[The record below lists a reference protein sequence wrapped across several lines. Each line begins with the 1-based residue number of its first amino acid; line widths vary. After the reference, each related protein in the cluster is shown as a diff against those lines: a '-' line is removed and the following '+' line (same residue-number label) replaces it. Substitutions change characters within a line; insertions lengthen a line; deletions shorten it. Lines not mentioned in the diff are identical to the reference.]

1 MQQEILTTARM
12 IAEEAGAYALEV
24 FHDRNKLQI
33 GSKGLL
39 DYVSEADCEV
49 ERRIRQALSEAFP
62 EHGFKGEETGGE
74 LTPPCWVIDP
84 IDGTTNYL
92 YGRPDFCISMAFV
105 DEQGP
110 AIAVVHAPFHR
121 RTIYAARGIGAFEDG
136 KRLRPRQACDHELVV
151 NLCFNY
157 KQENNLDF
165 LNKVNRLVSEQHQI
179 RICGS
184 AAWALCQAATGQ
196 VDGAY
201 NGCVNSWDVLGGQL
215 ICAEAGLE
223 VGPYVYE
230 QGSVYAYPKGSVL
243 SDILVPYL

>member
-1 MQQEILTTARM
+1 MLQEILPKACL

-24 FHDRNKLQI
+24 FHKRDQLQI
-33 GSKGLL
+33 DSKGLL
-39 DYVSEADCEV
+39 DYVSEADREV
-49 ERRIRQALSEAFP
+49 ERRIKTALATAFP
-62 EHGFKGEETGGE
+62 THGFKGEETGGE
-74 LTPPCWVIDP
+74 MAPPCWVIDP

-92 YGRPDFCISMAFV
+92 YGRPDFCVSMAFL
-105 DEQGP
+105 DEEGP
-110 AIAVVHAPFHR
+110 AVAVVHAPFHR

-136 KRLRPRQACDHELVV
+136 VKLQPRQACDHELVV

-157 KQENNLDF
+157 KQGNNLDF
-165 LNKVNRLVSEQHQI
+165 LHKVNRLVSKKHQI

-184 AAWALCQAATGQ
+184 AAWALCEAATGQ

-223 VGPYVYE
+223 TGPYVYDT
-230 QGSVYAYPKGSVL
+230 GSVYAYPKDSVL
-243 SDILVPYL
+243 SEFLVPYL

>member
-1 MQQEILTTARM
+1 MHQEILAKARF
-12 IAEEAGAYALEV
+12 IAEEAGAFALKA
-24 FHDRNKLQI
+24 FHERDKLQI
-33 GSKGLL
+33 DSKGLL
-39 DYVSEADCEV
+39 DYVSEADREV
-49 ERRIRQALSEAFP
+49 ERRVKKALCLAFP
-62 EHGFKGEETGGE
+62 EHGFKGEESGGA
-74 LTPPCWVIDP
+74 LVAPCWVVDP
-84 IDGTTNYL
+84 IDGTTNFL

-105 DEQGP
+105 DEKGP
-110 AIAVVHAPFHR
+110 AVAVVHAPVHR
-121 RTIYAARGIGAFEDG
+121 RTMYAVRGVGAFENG
-136 KRLRPRQACDHELVV
+136 KRLQPRSACDHELVV

-157 KQENNLDF
+157 KRDNDVDF
-165 LNKVNRLVSEQHQI
+165 LSKVNQLVELKHQI

-184 AAWALCQAATGQ
+184 AAWALCQAASGQ

-243 SDILVPYL
+243 KDTLVPYL